1 MNADFKTFCIIGD
14 PINHS
19 LSPAIHNAAFN
30 TLGLD
35 CSYIALRVQEGQLKN
50 SIDSLRAIK
59 IGGFNVTMP
68 HKVKVLNYVDR
79 CDKIVQLVGAANTVN
94 NEEGKF
100 CAYNTDVAGFIRP
113 LRERKISFNGIE
125 VLILGAGGAARAVVV
140 ALSGERGI
148 ANINIFNRN
157 TDRST
162 NLSKL
167 VKELGLKA
175 SIVSNDDIQ
184 KMASKSELIINTTP
198 LGMSNEESLIKS
210 ASISKDSIVYD
221 IVYKPIN
228 TKLIVNAKTAG
239 AQVVYGYEMLLEQA
253 TASFKIW
260 LKMDPP
266 IDSMK
271 KVLFGMFGEPT

>member
-1 MNADFKTFCIIGD
+1 MNADFKTYCIIGD

-30 TLGLD
+30 TLGLN

-50 SIDSLRAIK
+50 SIDSLRAIN

-79 CDKIVQLVGAANTVN
+79 CDKTVQLVGAANTVN

-184 KMASKSELIINTTP
+184 KIASKSELIINTTP
-198 LGMSNEESLIKS
+198 LGMSNEESLINS

>member
-1 MNADFKTFCIIGD
+1 MNADFKTYCIIGD

-30 TLGLD
+30 TLGLN

-50 SIDSLRAIK
+50 SIDSLRAIN

-79 CDKIVQLVGAANTVN
+79 CDKTVQLVGAANTVN

>member
-1 MNADFKTFCIIGD
+1 MNADFKTYCIIGD

-79 CDKIVQLVGAANTVN
+79 CDKTVQLVGAANTVN

-113 LRERKISFNGIE
+113 LRERKISFEGVE